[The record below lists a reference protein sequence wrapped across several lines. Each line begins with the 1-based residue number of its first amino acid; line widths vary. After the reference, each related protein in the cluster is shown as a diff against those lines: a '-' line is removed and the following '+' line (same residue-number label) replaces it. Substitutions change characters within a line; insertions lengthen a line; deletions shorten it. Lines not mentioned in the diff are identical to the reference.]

1 MNSHGNDDAPLR
13 LVTRVGAPHPRVSEA
28 MRIVARIFLRIAR
41 QKHLETGSSLSGH
54 VEAPGDPPAPEKTP

>member
-1 MNSHGNDDAPLR
+1 
-13 LVTRVGAPHPRVSEA
+13 

-54 VEAPGDPPAPEKTP
+54 VEAPGDPPAPEKTS